1 MAKTLLNWIWE
12 KAIDEF
18 FGRELGVYLFPVQYR
33 KVEMADYIVTYMFP
47 FEFSKTV
54 LTDLDISFIKE
65 FFTKR
70 VGFWESRSFENGF
83 SLLKEKK
90 VTNGVITFGFAYN
103 TRFEIGI
110 SVSYAKINGG
120 DYFILNRITISNSEY
135 HDADILKLTEIAEK
149 VLTRYLGPSYK
160 GYYKEEIEKE
170 LEKSIVDMKDK
181 YCKVKEL
188 IDVLDEFG
196 VPYEGHDHIIY
207 IKSRLHD
214 FDNDIFITENG
225 TKIKLEI
232 KSVSEKSL
240 TFMSPDGLKTRK
252 VSFDQDVMISLDV
265 EFTPAPLIVE
275 FYRYPVK

>member
-1 MAKTLLNWIWE
+1 MAKYLLNRAWE
-12 KAIDEF
+12 EVIDRF

-33 KVEMADYIVTYMFP
+33 DVEMADEIITYMFP
-47 FEFSKTV
+47 SEFSKTV

-70 VGFWESRSFENGF
+70 VGFRESRRFEDGF
-83 SLLKEKK
+83 GLLKEKK
-90 VTNGVITFGFAYN
+90 VTNGVITFGFAY
-103 TRFEIGI
+103 
-110 SVSYAKINGG
+110 
-120 DYFILNRITISNSEY
+120 
-135 HDADILKLTEIAEK
+135 HDKDILKLAEIAGK
-149 VLTRYLGPSYK
+149 VLSRYLGPSYK
-160 GYYKEEIEKE
+160 DYYKEEIEKE
-170 LEKSIVDMKDK
+170 LRKSIVDMKDK

-214 FDNDIFITENG
+214 FDNNIFITENG
-225 TKIKLEI
+225 TEIKLEI
-232 KSVSEKSL
+232 KSCREKSL

-265 EFTPAPLIVE
+265 EFTPAPLVVE